1 MFNDANLL
9 DSRSSR
15 TYQNITY
22 NVTFQTQVKIKFGQ
36 TLCCLGSLEELGVW
50 KEFKHLMKWT
60 EGHNW
65 VSISPLVTNAFF
77 FQYKYAILEKE
88 STELVEWEKGVDKIA
103 DLEIMPDARQFGDQS
118 GCSND
123 LYSIQ

>member
-60 EGHNW
+60 EGHIW
-65 VSISPLVTNAFF
+65 V
-77 FQYKYAILEKE
+77 LE
-88 STELVEWEKGVDKIA
+88 VDIPAK
-103 DLEIMPDARQFGDQS
+103 S
-118 GCSND
+118 
-123 LYSIQ
+123 